1 MPIVGSLVQRA
12 GKDDSRFYDRKK
24 KKKMLHMFPL
34 KFWGEKTY
42 RTCIL
47 YVEVHES

>member
-1 MPIVGSLVQRA
+1 
-12 GKDDSRFYDRKK
+12 
-24 KKKMLHMFPL
+24 MFPL

-47 YVEVHES
+47 YVEVHESWRADRDDRMQPEASTINDEHWQHNQM